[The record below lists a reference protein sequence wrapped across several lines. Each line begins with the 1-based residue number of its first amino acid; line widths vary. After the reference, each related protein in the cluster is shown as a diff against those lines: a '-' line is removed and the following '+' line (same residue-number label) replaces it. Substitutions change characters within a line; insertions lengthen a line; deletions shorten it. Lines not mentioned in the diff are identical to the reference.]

1 MSEEK
6 VVLLEGALDG
16 KVVVDD
22 DEAAA
27 SQMANDSNM
36 LIHTA
41 SSKIEKAKNKAAREQ
56 AASKQAKKKLTRK
69 EKKRLEKVI
78 ERKNKSSR
86 VSFHLHFC
94 VSID

>member
-1 MSEEK
+1 MPDEEK
-6 VVLLEGALDG
+6 VVILEGAVGAGDAET
-16 KVVVDD
+16 D
-22 DEAAA
+22 AA
-27 SQMANDSNM
+27 QMPNDSNM

-41 SSKIEKAKNKAAREQ
+41 SSKSEKAKTKATKEQ

-86 VSFHLHFC
+86 VIAPFR
-94 VSID
+94 